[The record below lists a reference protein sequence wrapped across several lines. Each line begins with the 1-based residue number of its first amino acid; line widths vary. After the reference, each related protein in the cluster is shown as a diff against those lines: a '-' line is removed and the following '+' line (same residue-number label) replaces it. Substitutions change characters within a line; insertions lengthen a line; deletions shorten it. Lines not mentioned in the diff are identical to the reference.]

1 MFKPGTK
8 VLFQEPT
15 SDVQLLRSA
24 SVVESHEDSFSIQ
37 FDGDPIELD
46 EGLELIAYFHAD
58 RDFMQQVVR
67 VIALVE
73 DGDKLVVDL
82 EPTGDAASAEQRP
95 IYRASAISADLFA
108 QLGEDRNLSVQD
120 VSSSGFAVVSSIEYR
135 IGATLDVSLRFEG
148 DMFSGTA
155 SVQSIR
161 ELSPTRIR
169 YGLRA
174 QGGGDLE
181 DGLRQISLAMQRQQL
196 KGQSGAG

>member
-46 EGLELIAYFHAD
+46 EGLELIAYFHAG

-73 DGDKLVVDL
+73 DGD
-82 EPTGDAASAEQRP
+82 
-95 IYRASAISADLFA
+95 
-108 QLGEDRNLSVQD
+108 
-120 VSSSGFAVVSSIEYR
+120 
-135 IGATLDVSLRFEG
+135 
-148 DMFSGTA
+148 MFSGTA
-155 SVQSIR
+155 SVLSIR
-161 ELSPTRIR
+161 EFSPTRIR

-174 QGGGDLE
+174 LGGRDLE
-181 DGLRQISLAMQRQQL
+181 DGLRQISLRMQRQQF

>member
-24 SVVESHEDSFSIQ
+24 SVVESHDDSFSIQ
-37 FDGDPIELD
+37 FDGSPIELH
-46 EGLELIAYFHAD
+46 EGLELIAYFHAG

-67 VIALVE
+67 VIALVK

-82 EPTGDAASAEQRP
+82 EPTADATSAEQRP
-95 IYRASAISADLFA
+95 VYRASAISADLFA

-120 VSSSGFAVVSSIEYR
+120 VSPSGFAVVSSVEYA
-135 IGATLDVSLRFEG
+135 IGTTLDVSLSFEG

-161 ELSPTRIR
+161 EFTPTRIR

-174 QGGGDLE
+174 LGGGDLE
-181 DGLRQISLAMQRQQL
+181 DGLRQLSLLMQRQQL
-196 KGQSGAG
+196 KGQSEAG